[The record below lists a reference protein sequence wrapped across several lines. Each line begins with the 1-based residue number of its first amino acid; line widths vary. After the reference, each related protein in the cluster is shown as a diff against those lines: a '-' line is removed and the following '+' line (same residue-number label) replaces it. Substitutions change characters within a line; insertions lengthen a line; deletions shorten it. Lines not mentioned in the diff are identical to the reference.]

1 MKKIINILKILLL
14 VIGIFALYGFSKARN
29 GSRTLKGIDI
39 VFTDANN
46 PFITHETIRKL
57 LLQQKNKDTL
67 VLKDLDVSRMEQKLR
82 ENPMVRKADVFLT
95 IDGRLGAK
103 IEQRDPVGRVQLNN
117 GESHY
122 LDADGLQMPLSSV
135 YAARVPLVNGI
146 DEKDYPTMAALLVK
160 IREDEFMRKMVIGVT
175 KKTNGDIELDFRD
188 TKLTALLG
196 KPVAIEKKFQNFK
209 AFHKKSRKDNTLE
222 GYAAVNLKFNNQV
235 IATKK

>member
-1 MKKIINILKILLL
+1 MKRIINILKISLL
-14 VIGIFALYGFSKARN
+14 VIGILAMYGFSKARN
-29 GSRTLKGIDI
+29 ESRTLKGIDI
-39 VFTDANN
+39 TFTDDNN
-46 PFITHETIRKL
+46 PFITHETIHKL
-57 LLQQKNKDTL
+57 LLDQKNKDTL
-67 VLKDLDVSRMEQKLR
+67 ELKDLDVFSMERKLR

-103 IEQRDPVGRVQLNN
+103 IEQRDPVGRVHLNN
-117 GESHY
+117 GESYY

-135 YAARVPLVNGI
+135 YSARVPLVNEI
-146 DEKDYPTMAALLVK
+146 DESDYPMMADLLVK

-196 KPVAIEKKFQNFK
+196 KPINIEKKFQNFK
-209 AFHKKSRKDNTLE
+209 AFHKKSKKDNTLD

-235 IATKK
+235 IATKR